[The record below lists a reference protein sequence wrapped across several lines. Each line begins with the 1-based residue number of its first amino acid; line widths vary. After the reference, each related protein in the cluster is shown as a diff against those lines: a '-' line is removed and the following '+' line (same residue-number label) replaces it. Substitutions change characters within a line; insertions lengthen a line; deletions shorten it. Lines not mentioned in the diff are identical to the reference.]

1 MKKKYLIFTFVI
13 TLILLLG
20 CSEERLP
27 TPPTQ
32 DIELFPSE
40 VGTNYTYNVSFG
52 LQNPITGIKKSR
64 ILPKANIKLVS
75 GIVSIY
81 QPQLD
86 SIIYQGNTL
95 IDTAYFRKTSSG
107 VFYFIDTT
115 GFSQLVPDSLKS
127 FLAIDTES
135 RILFFPLSLNQTWPV
150 YQVDIK
156 IGGIPVFSPIRT
168 FAKVVDF
175 YKMDFVT
182 RNSKITSNV
191 YKIEYNLEIQLS
203 PEGQVERQIAVAYF
217 ANGIGFIK
225 WEGQSNVVNLVKG
238 TTFNYPAEVI
248 LEELSSYFIP

>member
-1 MKKKYLIFTFVI
+1 MKKNYLKIAFI
-13 TLILLLG
+13 INLILLSG
-20 CSEERLP
+20 CSEEKLP
-27 TPPTQ
+27 TPPTM
-32 DIELFPSE
+32 DIEAFPSE
-40 VGTNYTYNVSFG
+40 AGTNYTFNISFG
-52 LQNPITGIKKSR
+52 QPNSITGIKKSR
-64 ILPKANIKLVS
+64 VLPKANIKLNS
-75 GIVSIY
+75 DIVSIY

-95 IDTAYFRKTSSG
+95 IDTTYFRKTSSG

-156 IGGIPVFSPIRT
+156 IGGIPVFSPIRA

-175 YKMDFVT
+175 YKMDFVV

-203 PEGQVERQIAVAYF
+203 PEGQIERQTAIAHF
-217 ANGIGFIK
+217 ATGIGFIK
-225 WEGQSNVVNLVKG
+225 WEGQTNVVNLVKG
-238 TTFNYPAEVI
+238 TTFNYPSEFI
-248 LEELSSYFIP
+248 IEELSSYFIP